1 MSRNNS
7 TECKRRVQFGKVSFW
22 VLVVGLIFAVSSLIA
37 NEDDT
42 SSESDTVVDTADENE
57 KSVSD
62 ETNGKEKTK
71 TDSLRKDET
80 TSEGTD
86 DKETS
91 LEQLIAKAKEVK
103 SDRNSNDGVTKNKA
117 ELGSYLPNGDP
128 SSIVTVI
135 THEESISKLM
145 DEIERLARFR

>member
-1 MSRNNS
+1 MPRNNS
-7 TECKRRVQFGKVSFW
+7 TEYKRRVQFGKVPFCF
-22 VLVVGLIFAVSSLIA
+22 LVVGLIFAVGSLIA
-37 NEDDT
+37 HEVDT
-42 SSESDTVVDTADENE
+42 SSESDTVVDPANENE

-62 ETNGKEKTK
+62 ETNGEEKTT
-71 TDSLRKDET
+71 TDSSRKDET
-80 TSEGTD
+80 TSDGTD

-91 LEQLIAKAKEVK
+91 LEQLIARAKEVK

-145 DEIERLARFR
+145 DEIERLGRFR

>member
-1 MSRNNS
+1 MPRNNS
-7 TECKRRVQFGKVSFW
+7 AEYERRVQFGKVPLW
-22 VLVVGLIFAVSSLIA
+22 VLVVGLIFAVNSMIA
-37 NEDDT
+37 DEVDT
-42 SSESDTVVDTADENE
+42 SSEPDTVVDTADENE
-57 KSVSD
+57 KSISE
-62 ETNGKEKTK
+62 ETNGEEKTT
-71 TDSLRKDET
+71 TDSSRKDEAIA
-80 TSEGTD
+80 EGTD

-103 SDRNSNDGVTKNKA
+103 SNQNSNDDFTKSKA

-145 DEIERLARFR
+145 DEIERLGRFR